1 MRSMTTHTHLIIGGT
16 GKTGRRIVSRLEV
29 RGAAVRSASRPGFD
43 WTDRS
48 TWVPT
53 LRGATTV
60 YVAYAPDL
68 AFPGAPDTVADLA
81 RLAAESGVRRIV
93 LLSGRGEPEAQR
105 AERLLAALATSDGVE
120 WAVVRAAFFMQNF
133 SEGFFAGSIA
143 EGRLR
148 FVAGDVGEPFLDAD
162 DLADVAT
169 ALLLGEAPLGRVHEV
184 TGPRLLTFAEAMAQL
199 GVDYEQVSA
208 AQMLED
214 LTGTGLDDATA
225 HGLVELFTAVLDGR
239 NARTTDGVSQAL
251 GRAPRGFTAFVEGL
265 TDQDG
270 AA

>member
-1 MRSMTTHTHLIIGGT
+1 MTSHTHLVIGGT
-16 GKTGRRIVSRLEV
+16 GKTGGRIVSRLQA

-43 WTDRS
+43 WGDRS
-48 TWVPT
+48 TWLPT
-53 LRGATTV
+53 VRGATTA
-60 YVAYAPDL
+60 YVAYATDL
-68 AFPGAPDTVADLA
+68 AFPGAPGTVADLA
-81 RLAAESGVRRIV
+81 RLAADSGVRRIV

-105 AERLLAALATSDGVE
+105 AERLLADVATSQGIE

-148 FVAGDVGEPFLDAD
+148 FVAADVGEPFLDAD

-184 TGPRLLTFAEAMAQL
+184 TGPRLLTFAEAMAQI
-199 GVDYEQVSA
+199 GVDYEQVTA
-208 AQMLED
+208 AQLVDD
-214 LTGTGLDDATA
+214 LTGAGLDDPSAL
-225 HGLVELFTAVLDGR
+225 GLVELFTAVLDGR
-239 NARTTDGVSQAL
+239 NASTTDGVSRVL
-251 GRAPRGFTAFVEGL
+251 GRAPRGFAAFVEGL
-265 TDQDG
+265 ADQDG